1 MLRELL
7 GWALLALAVGL
18 TALALNAVRPIKR
31 SRVLLLPSFLAGT
44 LLAETSVFILPLV
57 LAAAGITAWP

>member
-7 GWALLALAVGL
+7 GWGLLAVALGLAGL
-18 TALALNAVRPIKR
+18 AINAVRPIRR

-44 LLAETSVFILPLV
+44 LLV
-57 LAAAGITAWP
+57 LARNHEWQKAAFTAHHLVG